1 MIVEVTLKDKS
12 TNEINKNIVRDVENK
27 NSFSYADSKQIS
39 CKIDVFSDG
48 IILSRKAN
56 DYEIELNLRKNSY
69 TRVITSEGELKI
81 DTKVVDFIQNDD
93 NIVVHYLIGEE
104 DKEITIN
111 YRS

>member
-1 MIVEVTLKDKS
+1 MIVEVTLEDKQ
-12 TNEINKNIVRDVENK
+12 TKQIDKNIVKDVKNK
-27 NSFSYADSKQIS
+27 NSFSYVDSKQIK
-39 CKIDVFSDG
+39 CEVNVFNDG
-48 IILSRKAN
+48 IVLLRKAN
-56 DYEIELNLRKNSY
+56 DYEIELNLRENGY
-69 TRVITSEGELKI
+69 TKVITSEGELKI